1 MAYYMNKNVPA
12 KRGDIFYIS
21 NSKCYATDPSNT
33 EGRPAIVVSSDKLNE
48 HADVVEVVYLTTKE
62 KRLMPTHAEVLCK
75 IPSTALCETIY
86 TVNKDRLGDFVRT
99 CTDKEMEGVNAGILC
114 SLGIAAPMVDG
125 EVMDMG
131 KGADMSWEDIQN
143 EFDIMNRMSCR
154 PVGLQKVPGNHIFDE
169 DQSVKWNREQV
180 ELNNKKYQSEVA
192 RLNTEKNKARD
203 SVYNLIIEK
212 IQYEVGHRLS
222 RKKAE
227 AIWNRAYEDGH
238 SFGFYEIR
246 CRLSDLIDLAIT
258 LLGGDK

>member
-99 CTDKEMEGVNAGILC
+99 CTDKEMEGVNAGIV
-114 SLGIAAPMVDG
+114 PMRTD
-125 EVMDMG
+125 
-131 KGADMSWEDIQN
+131 
-143 EFDIMNRMSCR
+143 
-154 PVGLQKVPGNHIFDE
+154 
-169 DQSVKWNREQV
+169 
-180 ELNNKKYQSEVA
+180 
-192 RLNTEKNKARD
+192 T
-203 SVYNLIIEK
+203 
-212 IQYEVGHRLS
+212 
-222 RKKAE
+222 
-227 AIWNRAYEDGH
+227 
-238 SFGFYEIR
+238 
-246 CRLSDLIDLAIT
+246 LSDSMKSVAAYQT
-258 LLGGDK
+258 LLIWRLLCWEVISNARAFRDTQRSCHYGRGLILKDVSD

>member
-1 MAYYMNKNVPA
+1 MAYYMNKSVPA

-86 TVNKDRLGDFVRT
+86 TVNKDRLGD
-99 CTDKEMEGVNAGILC
+99 
-114 SLGIAAPMVDG
+114 
-125 EVMDMG
+125 
-131 KGADMSWEDIQN
+131 
-143 EFDIMNRMSCR
+143 
-154 PVGLQKVPGNHIFDE
+154 
-169 DQSVKWNREQV
+169 
-180 ELNNKKYQSEVA
+180 
-192 RLNTEKNKARD
+192 